1 MCITTRTLNIYQN
14 IFTPSASIVS
24 PFNTLSCKTPTLV
37 LTNNSKTK
45 IPSNQPPLLPPT
57 LPVVGHVWMGP
68 PPSNSLGASTTYT
81 AMYPGTYTITAKD
94 LNNGCLS
101 DATYEIKD
109 GFIFPQLQS
118 TDVSAVLDC
127 GKDATIAL
135 VVTSATTDVLSYTWT
150 PVSGAET
157 STLNGKPFLI
167 TNLPGTYPVL
177 IENLTSGCVINA
189 EGDVTTNNNMTAS
202 FSTSVQKGTAPLV
215 VNLTNNSST
224 GAGDTSKIAS
234 VFNFGNGSSSTF
246 SYNTKSSVTYTA
258 PGTYTITLYSNK
270 GSCLSSTQK
279 IIVVDAAS
287 SYTVPNIF
295 TPNNDGINDLFFI
308 RSSNMKSFK
317 IVIFDRTGNIVYQNK
332 EDVGTSKEITWDG
345 TTESGSAVPSG
356 LYFYVLQAIKA
367 DGTTDKDIKGTLTLT
382 R

>member
-1 MCITTRTLNIYQN
+1 
-14 IFTPSASIVS
+14 
-24 PFNTLSCKTPTLV
+24 
-37 LTNNSKTK
+37 
-45 IPSNQPPLLPPT
+45 
-57 LPVVGHVWMGP
+57 
-68 PPSNSLGASTTYT
+68 
-81 AMYPGTYTITAKD
+81 MYPGTYTITAKD

-127 GKDATIAL
+127 GKDATITL